1 MAERTHTLNSQE
13 EMRAFWEEE
22 VTTKLDAQQTI
33 LLFVSHDF
41 PDELNSAFQFLN
53 KHTHDNLE
61 ILAVEIK
68 QHREQSSGASE
79 CRGEDET
86 MPEMA
91 EGAVTNT
98 ARDCLCGCGAEN
110 NPGRNFNSG
119 HDARLNGWLN
129 ELKRG
134 NFDVAGSLSYVSE
147 MCRGN
152 PDLFKSKDNTSGHF
166 YKKYTPEK
174 IIQLAEKLAKHR
186 QQN

>member
-1 MAERTHTLNSQE
+1 MAERTQTLNSQE

-22 VTTKLDAQQTI
+22 VTTKLDAEQTI

-41 PDELNSAFQFLN
+41 PDELNSVVQFLN

-68 QHREQSSGASE
+68 QHRAQSSRASE
-79 CRGEDET
+79 CRGEDEK
-86 MPEMA
+86 MPE
-91 EGAVTNT
+91 GAATNT

-110 NPGRNFNSG
+110 NPGRNFNMG
-119 HDARLNGWLN
+119 HDGRLNGWLT

-152 PDLFKSKDNTSGHF
+152 PDLFKSDDNPLGHF

-174 IIQLAEKLAKHR
+174 IIQLAEELAKHR
-186 QQN
+186 RQN